1 MQSDFRR
8 SLMARKLRL
17 FVVLLLLLGAAGYLV
32 WSARAENRYAQ
43 SGVAEDGNYRLVAQ
57 DGSLFRRSSL
67 KGHPY
72 ITYFGYASCPDR
84 CPATL
89 ARLSRIRARMGW
101 TNEDLPI
108 VFITIDPDRTLRVAV
123 EHVPDPGNR
132 RFAIGDL
139 GGEVAAHP
147 VGRCRVSRQHR
158 QPPLLRFVV
167 ETAHQRME
175 LRGRRAVDG
184 FKGNGGAARLHGG
197 DARLAVRGASGQRT
211 GQDDSRDDRQKRNQ
225 T

>member
-108 VFITIDPDRTLRVAV
+108 VFITIDPARDTPERLDAFIKSLGAEIIALTGGPDVINRITDNAGVFV
-123 EHVPDPGNR
+123 KVVPQSGKNYRIEHTTK
-132 RFAIGDL
+132 A
-139 GGEVAAHP
+139 
-147 VGRCRVSRQHR
+147 
-158 QPPLLRFVV
+158 FVYN
-167 ETAHQRME
+167 
-175 LRGRRAVDG
+175 VDG
-184 FKGNGGAARLHGG
+184 DFWDTLGPMED
-197 DARLAVRGASGQRT
+197 DARIEAKLRDAALSGSSAT
-211 GQDDSRDDRQKRNQ
+211 TTTHAALGKIG
-225 T
+225 